1 MGTQLPHLQWLIDDP
16 LQETKIYGRT
26 THGWKWNYGPDLKN
40 KGWTGVW
47 ENFSRLYTYW
57 SCLVPENIGGLR
69 PAHNLLSIPA
79 ARQFY
84 QDIVI
89 QHGKWMQQRRANV
102 PFMPAFIHW
111 LQTVGKPMDAEFL
124 AWYPDVMIAKPE
136 DWRASYGNPRKLP
149 ASSMYIVNGSRLF
162 SNQHQPDGP
171 FIMSIHTRGYK
182 NAQVNF
188 LAAPYRRSNREVLTE
203 YAKYKYPPMAWKSV
217 LPYAST
223 IPSTSANQ
231 GAFTRHRAYEFTP
244 GSPKLSQAAWNDQ
257 IIRNS
262 NANIQT
268 YWNALKINSAAPPVY
283 LSIEPQD
290 LATSGSIYAGTLI
303 PSINYCNSQELPL
316 KYK

>member
-57 SCLVPENIGGLR
+57 ACLVPENIGGLR

-136 DWRASYGNPRKLP
+136 DCQHPWVYQQFAASGWKRA
-149 ASSMYIVNGSRLF
+149 
-162 SNQHQPDGP
+162 
-171 FIMSIHTRGYK
+171 
-182 NAQVNF
+182 
-188 LAAPYRRSNREVLTE
+188 
-203 YAKYKYPPMAWKSV
+203 
-217 LPYAST
+217 
-223 IPSTSANQ
+223 
-231 GAFTRHRAYEFTP
+231 
-244 GSPKLSQAAWNDQ
+244 
-257 IIRNS
+257 
-262 NANIQT
+262 
-268 YWNALKINSAAPPVY
+268 
-283 LSIEPQD
+283 
-290 LATSGSIYAGTLI
+290 
-303 PSINYCNSQELPL
+303 
-316 KYK
+316 